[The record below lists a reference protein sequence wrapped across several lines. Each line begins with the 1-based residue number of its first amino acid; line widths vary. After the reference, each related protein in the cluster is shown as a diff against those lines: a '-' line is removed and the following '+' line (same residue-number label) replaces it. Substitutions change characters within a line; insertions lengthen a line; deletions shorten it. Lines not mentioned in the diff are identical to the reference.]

1 MQENKGG
8 YLDHIDYFDYD
19 FFDIAPNEAVVI
31 DPNQRM
37 FLEVVWHALE
47 DAGYINTIKE
57 SKTGIYVRFG
67 DDAEYLN
74 MIEKIK
80 PNMKDIAVIGNTK
93 SLISGRISHMWIW
106 KDQVWI

>member
-1 MQENKGG
+1 MN
-8 YLDHIDYFDYD
+8 

-57 SKTGIYVRFG
+57 SKTGIYVGFG

-74 MIEKIK
+74 MIVK
-80 PNMKDIAVIGNTK
+80 NQT
-93 SLISGRISHMWIW
+93 
-106 KDQVWI
+106 